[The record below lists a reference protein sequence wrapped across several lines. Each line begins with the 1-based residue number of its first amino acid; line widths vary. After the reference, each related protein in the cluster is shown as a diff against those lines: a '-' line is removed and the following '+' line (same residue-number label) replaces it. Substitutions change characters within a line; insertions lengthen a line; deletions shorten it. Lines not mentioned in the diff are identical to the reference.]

1 MKTRMTKKQKEARRM
16 LAAEFFEQGIG
27 PAEVARRLG
36 VTVGAASQWRKAFRE
51 RGKEAL
57 RSKPHPGSQPKLP
70 RSKWPSLAK
79 VLLEGPRAHGFA
91 TELWTLARVAEVI
104 RRRFGVRYDTSQ
116 VSRILH
122 AMGWSRQRP
131 TRRARERDEQAIES
145 WRAREWPRIK
155 KGL

>member
-1 MKTRMTKKQKEARRM
+1 M
-16 LAAEFFEQGIG
+16 LAAELFEQGIG

-57 RSKPHPGSQPKLP
+57 RSKPHPGSRPKLP
-70 RSKWPSLAK
+70 RSKWPAVAK
-79 VLLEGPRAHGFA
+79 ALLEGPRAHGFP
-91 TELWTLARVAEVI
+91 TELWTLARVAKVI

-131 TRRARERDEQAIES
+131 ARRARERDEQQIES
-145 WRAREWPRIK
+145 WRREQWPRIK